1 MPSYIRVKAAPS
13 QVKQALNDGLT
24 ADELR
29 MLTIGQPKR
38 DPFAPTA
45 HRDIPELQ
53 TVVEF
58 AALAIAG
65 GVVHDGAK
73 AALRKAIALLK
84 ARFGDDV
91 DVDGDDRNDDA
102 NT

>member
-1 MPSYIRVKAAPS
+1 MF
-13 QVKQALNDGLT
+13 
-24 ADELR
+24 
-29 MLTIGQPKR
+29 TIDQPKR
-38 DPFAPTA
+38 DPFAPNA
-45 HRDIPELQ
+45 HRDLPDLQ

-58 AALAIAG
+58 AAMAIAG

-73 AALRKAIALLK
+73 AALGKAVARLK

-91 DVDGDDRNDDA
+91 DVDDGDRNDDA